1 MYGLLLELYVLT
13 QAACFYVL
21 LEIIMVD
28 SIFELIES
36 HISS

>member
-1 MYGLLLELYVLT
+1 MGFYWSYT

-28 SIFELIES
+28 DIFELIES